1 MTALGVWIHSLRVY
15 HFPVTQS
22 GFGSKMSE
30 TGSIW
35 SVREMTMFSKH
46 VKKSVLVVNANVIT
60 FFMGKAPGHLPL
72 TIGILQGSGISK
84 YFATLID
91 VVGAI
96 YFDTVIIFIKVSDLV
111 LIGYKFPVFTTP

>member
-22 GFGSKMSE
+22 GFGSKMSQA
-30 TGSIW
+30 GSI
-35 SVREMTMFSKH
+35 RTMGEIAMLPKH
-46 VKKSVLVVNANVIT
+46 VKKSVLVVNSNIIT

-72 TIGILQGSGISK
+72 TAGILQGSGISE
-84 YFATLID
+84 YFASLID

-96 YFDTVIIFIKVSDLV
+96 HFDTVIIFIKVSDFV
-111 LIGYKFPVFTTP
+111 LIGYQFPVFAIP